1 MFCKQF
7 NVIMVSFDIVEV
19 CELVA
24 LYSLDILQKEFG
36 DIKIS
41 FYRDDGLSCF
51 QNLSV
56 PESEKIKKNFKQHML
71 NLTIEFKL
79 RIKDLLDVIFDLQT

>member
-7 NVIMVSFDIVEV
+7 NVKMFSFDIVEV
-19 CELVA
+19 CGLVT
-24 LYSLDILQKEFG
+24 LYSLDILRKEFG
-36 DIKIS
+36 DIKIG

-56 PESEKIKKNFKQHML
+56 PESEKI
-71 NLTIEFKL
+71 
-79 RIKDLLDVIFDLQT
+79 